1 MCAGFT
7 SQRSVTCACVAIG
20 VGAPARV
27 SSALVRKDAILPQV
41 PAPSISGFMNE
52 VVWYQ
57 VHIKSLLWCTD
68 RTFFVSSR
76 ETRRLSSVHNTR
88 GLWQS
93 CLQWSLWSAPGCGD
107 RQQQYLRGV
116 PISIDVDQPTLMR
129 RTGAR
134 RMLSPVCRIEKE
146 NGLPACEY

>member
-1 MCAGFT
+1 MRWLYFSTECHVCVCGY
-7 SQRSVTCACVAIG
+7 RCGCAC
-20 VGAPARV
+20 ARLLRACLEGCN
-27 SSALVRKDAILPQV
+27 SAQV